1 MLSDLQNR
9 ALRTN
14 ATTKQVLR
22 VAVEDCGYSLRDDG
36 QAGVP
41 NVLLQ
46 RHVHQDEELQP
57 SAQ

>member
-14 ATTKQVLR
+14 ATTAQVLR

-36 QAGVP
+36 QPGVP
-41 NVLLQ
+41 SVLLQ
-46 RHVHQDEELQP
+46 RHQEEELQP